1 MYFLIATALITTP
14 LICLL
19 VNFSKCVIKDKKNK
33 ETIMENLIDNVNDIS
48 VIVRADESINP
59 FKENKENNN
68 LEKNDEND
76 TTKNEEENNNEDNKD
91 NIKLSVKLTVDDNV
105 EENGIKEKD
114 L

>member
-1 MYFLIATALITTP
+1 
-14 LICLL
+14 
-19 VNFSKCVIKDKKNK
+19 
-33 ETIMENLIDNVNDIS
+33 MENLIDNVNDIS
-48 VIVRADESINP
+48 DLVRADESINP

-76 TTKNEEENNNEDNKD
+76 TTKNEEENNNEDNEN
-91 NIKLSVKLTVDDNV
+91 NIKLSVKLTVDDKV

>member
-1 MYFLIATALITTP
+1 
-14 LICLL
+14 
-19 VNFSKCVIKDKKNK
+19 
-33 ETIMENLIDNVNDIS
+33 MENLIENVNDIS
-48 VIVRADESINP
+48 VMVRADESINP

-76 TTKNEEENNNEDNKD
+76 TKKNEEENNNED

-105 EENGIKEKD
+105 EENGIKVKD

>member
-1 MYFLIATALITTP
+1 
-14 LICLL
+14 
-19 VNFSKCVIKDKKNK
+19 
-33 ETIMENLIDNVNDIS
+33 MENLIDNINDIS
-48 VIVRADESINP
+48 VMVRADESINP

-68 LEKNDEND
+68 LEKNDVND

-91 NIKLSVKLTVDDNV
+91 NIKLTVDDKV

>member
-1 MYFLIATALITTP
+1 
-14 LICLL
+14 
-19 VNFSKCVIKDKKNK
+19 
-33 ETIMENLIDNVNDIS
+33 MENLIDNVNDIS
-48 VIVRADESINP
+48 VTVRADESINP

-91 NIKLSVKLTVDDNV
+91 NIKLTVDDKV

-114 L
+114 

>member
-1 MYFLIATALITTP
+1 
-14 LICLL
+14 
-19 VNFSKCVIKDKKNK
+19 
-33 ETIMENLIDNVNDIS
+33 MENLIDNVNDIS

-91 NIKLSVKLTVDDNV
+91 NIKLSVKLTVDDKV